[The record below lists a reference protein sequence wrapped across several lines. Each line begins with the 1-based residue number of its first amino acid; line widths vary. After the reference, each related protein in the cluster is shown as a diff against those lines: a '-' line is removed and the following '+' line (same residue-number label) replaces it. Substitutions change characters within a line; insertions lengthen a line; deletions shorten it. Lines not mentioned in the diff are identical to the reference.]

1 MTGWGR
7 VALAATAV
15 AVTLGSPGVAAAAE
29 PACGSTITE
38 DTTLA
43 NDRLGCSG
51 TGLVIAANGV
61 TLDLGGHTVSGS
73 GQGSG
78 ISFVAPDV
86 TVRNGRILGFESGVA
101 SHDFPGGDGQNATLE
116 DVTIS
121 RNQRGIA
128 VSYYRGFKVRR
139 ALVSD
144 NAANGLDLNEARGF
158 ELVDSRVT
166 DNGGSGVATSR
177 AEPALYQNNTF
188 SRNGGNG
195 LDLFQSASRVVG
207 NVATG
212 NGFHGISIN
221 DIPDAFFGYW
231 VASNV
236 ADRNGALGIFFR
248 GMLVDPFSGRTVDGG
263 GNAAKRNGDP
273 RQCIEI
279 QCAFSRGLAHSSPP
293 ASTKL
298 PRRPPL

>member
-1 MTGWGR
+1 MTWWGR
-7 VALAATAV
+7 VALATTAL

-43 NDRLGCSG
+43 RDLVGCPG
-51 TGLVIAANGV
+51 TGLVIAAGGV
-61 TLDLGGHTVSGS
+61 TLDLGGHTISGS

-86 TVRNGRILGFESGVA
+86 TVRNGRILSFDSGVA
-101 SHDFPGGDGQNATLE
+101 AIDFPGGDGQNATVE

-121 RNQRGIA
+121 RNQRGFA
-128 VSYYRGFKVRR
+128 VSYYRSFKIRR

-144 NAANGLDLNEARGF
+144 NAANGLELNEARGF

-166 DNGGSGVATSR
+166 GNGKRGVSASR
-177 AEPALYQNNTF
+177 AEPALYRNNHF
-188 SRNGGNG
+188 SKNGGNG
-195 LDLFQSASRVVG
+195 LDLFQSASRVEG

-212 NGFHGISIN
+212 NGGHGISIQ
-221 DIPDAFFGYW
+221 DDPEIFFPYW

-236 ADRNGALGIFFR
+236 ADRNAGLGIFFR
-248 GMLVDPFSGRTVDGG
+248 GLLVDPFSGRSVDGG

-273 RQCIEI
+273 RQCVEI
-279 QCAFSRGLAHSSPP
+279 QCAFSRGKADSSPP
-293 ASTKL
+293 ASAVVS
-298 PRRPPL
+298 RRGRR